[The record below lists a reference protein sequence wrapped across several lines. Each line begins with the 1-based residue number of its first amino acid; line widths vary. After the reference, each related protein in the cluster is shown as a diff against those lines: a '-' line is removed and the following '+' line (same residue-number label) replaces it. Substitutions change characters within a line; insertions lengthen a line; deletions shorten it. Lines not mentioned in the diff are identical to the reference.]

1 MKKLMLVL
9 AMFTTG
15 MVAAQSSSTTEHE
28 KFNKIVFLVDK
39 FYTDKD
45 WNKNGIREN
54 VISMCRK
61 KLKENNLDILNPI
74 YREVQITF
82 MDDKNNMENLLSGKC
97 KGYLIDIEDHV
108 RYSWKLKGKTD
119 TWFLI
124 TLEIE
129 SNGVRYGMSE
139 YKN

>member
-1 MKKLMLVL
+1 MKKLMVVL

-28 KFNKIVFLVDK
+28 KFNEIVFLIDK
-39 FYTDKD
+39 FYTEKD
-45 WNKNGIREN
+45 WNKSGVRES

-61 KLKENNLDILNPI
+61 KLKENNLDILSPI
-74 YREVQITF
+74 YREVQIVF
-82 MDDKNNMENLLSGKC
+82 RDKKDNMNKLLSSKC
-97 KGYLIDIEDHV
+97 KDYVLDEDDYI
-108 RYSWKLKGKTD
+108 RYSWDLKGNKD

-129 SNGVRYGMSE
+129 SNGIRYGMSE